1 MVLQASALTKAYQL
15 KKKIKELFCKIQ
27 FKQSQQN
34 KQAEEY
40 RNNKYIYNTNLHA
53 FFNVRLNPESY

>member
-15 KKKIKELFCKIQ
+15 TKKIKEFFCKIQ
-27 FKQSQQN
+27 FEQSQQN

-40 RNNKYIYNTNLHA
+40 QNNKYIYNANLHA